1 MDTNNANAR
10 TRPYSVLVAEDA
22 PAARDALRVL
32 LEERGYQVT
41 TAADGREALELL
53 ESLDPAPD
61 VMIIDLHMPALDGFA
76 VRDAQKKRKELAHVP
91 VIALTG
97 HPALRQHA
105 VRTGFTA
112 ALQKPFDPGMLLSLL
127 AHHCKALPSG
137 RAA

>member
-32 LEERGYQVT
+32 LEERGYRVT
-41 TAADGREALELL
+41 TAADGRESLELL

>member
-1 MDTNNANAR
+1 MDTNNAR
-10 TRPYSVLVAEDA
+10 TRAYSVLIAEDA

-32 LEERGYQVT
+32 LEERGYRVT
-41 TAADGREALELL
+41 AAADGREALALL
-53 ESLDPAPD
+53 ETLDPAPD
-61 VMIIDLHMPALDGFA
+61 VMIVDLRMPALDGFA
-76 VRDAQKKRKELAHVP
+76 VRDAQKKRKELAQVP

-112 ALQKPFDPGMLLSLL
+112 ALQKPFDPSMLLSLL
-127 AHHCKALPSG
+127 AHHCRALPSG

>member
-32 LEERGYQVT
+32 LEERGYRVT

>member
-1 MDTNNANAR
+1 MDTKNANAR
-10 TRPYSVLVAEDA
+10 IRPCSILIAEDA

-32 LEERGYQVT
+32 LEERGYRVT

-53 ESLDPAPD
+53 ASLDPAPD
-61 VMIIDLHMPALDGFA
+61 LMIVDLKMPTLDGFA
-76 VRDAQKKRKELAHVP
+76 LRDAQRKRKELAHVP

-127 AHHCKALPSG
+127 AHHCRALPSG

>member
-32 LEERGYQVT
+32 LEERGYRVT
-41 TAADGREALELL
+41 TAADGREALEQL